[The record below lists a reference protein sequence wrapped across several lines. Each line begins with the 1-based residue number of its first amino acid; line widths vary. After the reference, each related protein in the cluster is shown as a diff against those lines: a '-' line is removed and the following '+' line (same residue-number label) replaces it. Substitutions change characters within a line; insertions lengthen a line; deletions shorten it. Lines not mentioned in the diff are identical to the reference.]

1 MTQRPAS
8 LPDRPQTLAAEPDA
22 LSHVLR
28 AVRLTGAVFFISEVS
43 SPCPPACVPEGT
55 VLAPS
60 LSPRTQNVISYHV
73 VTRGRLWAG
82 LYGDGRLVPL
92 DAGDILIIP
101 RGDSYFLG
109 LEREVPPPPDAPMVL
124 GFMTRVASGQMPF
137 LLPNGGGRAPRG
149 QVVCG
154 FLGCD
159 DRPFNPLVASLP
171 PLFVI
176 RGALGRRPADRLDR
190 LIELTLAESEQP
202 EPGGASVRLRLSELI
217 FVETIRR
224 HLATI
229 GARDTGWLAGL
240 RDETV
245 GRALALLHEQPARA
259 WALPTL
265 AKEAGASRSAL
276 AERFTRLVGQP
287 PMAYLTQW
295 RMQLAARLL
304 SDGERKVS
312 AVASE
317 VGYDSEAAFSRAFKR
332 AAGRAPAAWRS
343 ARVPSLAPGKKKAWN
358 QPKPAPRPGERLRI
372 VTASRADRRAP
383 ST

>member
-1 MTQRPAS
+1 MTQRPES
-8 LPDRPQTLAAEPDA
+8 LPDRPPAPAAEPDA

-60 LSPRTQNVISYHV
+60 LSPRTQNIISYHV

-92 DAGDILIIP
+92 DAGDILVIP

-109 LEREVPPPPDAPMVL
+109 LDREVPPPPDTAMVL
-124 GFMTRVASGQMPF
+124 GFMTRLASGQMPF
-137 LLPNGGGRAPRG
+137 LIPNGGGRAPNG

-159 DRPFNPLVASLP
+159 DRPFNPLLASLP
-171 PLFVI
+171 PLFVM
-176 RGALGRRPADRLDR
+176 RGTARRTRADRLDR

-229 GARDTGWLAGL
+229 GARDKGWLAGL

-245 GRALALLHEQPARA
+245 GRALALLHEQPART
-259 WALPTL
+259 WTLPTL

-276 AERFTRLVGQP
+276 ADRFTRLVGQP

-304 SDGERKVS
+304 TDGARKVS

-332 AAGRAPAAWRS
+332 AAGHAPAAWRG
-343 ARVPSLAPGKKKAWN
+343 ARSPTPDKKKAWN

-372 VTASRADRRAP
+372 VTASRAASRAP